1 MKYLCLYV
9 KIDLSIRKEVFLL
22 EKIAVIDL
30 GSNSVRM
37 SVFGVEGNLAKT
49 LGAYRSTIRLSEGM
63 TADMMLSAEAQL
75 RAVRA
80 LAGYKNTIE
89 CEGIKS
95 VVAVA
100 TAAVRKAKNRDEFI
114 KLVKDSTGLEI
125 RVIDGT
131 QEAALDCLAVS
142 RTLGCERGVICDIG
156 GGSTELIGVSAG
168 VQSDA
173 VSIPF
178 GSRGICEMF
187 FKDGETPE
195 AIARAEEFV
204 REKYENEDWLA
215 KFRGAAVV
223 GIGGTLRAAAKFDL
237 GDSTAVAIEKYV
249 ITPERMTEIINE
261 ILSTSVDERK
271 KMVGIGEERADIILG
286 GLIFIK
292 CLAEVLS
299 PKEFV
304 IADVGVREVA
314 LFDILEK
321 RNIL

>member
-1 MKYLCLYV
+1 M
-9 KIDLSIRKEVFLL
+9 

-37 SVFGVEGNLAKT
+37 SVFGVDKGVAKT

-63 TADMMLSAEAQL
+63 TADMMLSAPAQL
-75 RAVRA
+75 RAVKA
-80 LAGYKNTIE
+80 LSDYKKTLE
-89 CEGIKS
+89 SEGVGR

-100 TAAVRKAKNRDEFI
+100 TAAVRKAKNRDEFLR
-114 KLVKDSTGLEI
+114 LVKDSTGI
-125 RVIDGT
+125 DIQVIDGT

-142 RTLGCERGVICDIG
+142 RSLECEQCVICDIG
-156 GGSTELIGVSAG
+156 GGSTELIGVSGG
-168 VQSDA
+168 VQADA

-187 FKDGETPE
+187 FSNGETPE
-195 AIARAEEFV
+195 AVAAAEEFV
-204 REKYENEDWLA
+204 RGKYQSEGWL
-215 KFRGAAVV
+215 KEFCGAAVV

-237 GDSTAVAIEKYV
+237 GDSTATAIEKYV
-249 ITPERMTEIINE
+249 ITPERMAEIIGE
-261 ILSTSVDERK
+261 ILSASVDERK
-271 KMVGIGEERADIILG
+271 EMVGIGEERADIILG

-292 CLAEVLS
+292 CLSEALN

-304 IADVGVREVA
+304 IADVGVREGV

-321 RNIL
+321 QNIL

>member
-1 MKYLCLYV
+1 MK
-9 KIDLSIRKEVFLL
+9 
-22 EKIAVIDL
+22 KIAVIDL

-37 SVFGVEGNLAKT
+37 SVFGIETGVAKT

-63 TADMMLSAEAQL
+63 TKDMMLSAEAQL
-75 RAVRA
+75 RAVKA
-80 LAGYKNTIE
+80 LAGYKKTIE
-89 CEGIKS
+89 SEGVER

-100 TAAVRKAKNRDEFI
+100 TAAVRKAKNRDEFLE
-114 KLVKDSTGLEI
+114 LVKDSTGIEI

-142 RTLGCERGVICDIG
+142 RTLECERGVICDIG
-156 GGSTELIGVSAG
+156 GGSTELIGVSGGA
-168 VQSDA
+168 QADA

-195 AIARAEEFV
+195 ALAAAEEFV
-204 REKYENEDWLA
+204 RGKYQSEEWL
-215 KFRGAAVV
+215 KEFRGAAVV

-237 GDSTAVAIEKYV
+237 GDSTAAAIEKYV
-249 ITPERMTEIINE
+249 ITPERMSEIINE
-261 ILSTSVDERK
+261 ILSASVDERK

-292 CLAEVLS
+292 CLAEVLN

-304 IADVGVREVA
+304 IADVGVREGV

>member
-1 MKYLCLYV
+1 ME
-9 KIDLSIRKEVFLL
+9 R
-22 EKIAVIDL
+22 IAVIDL

-37 SVFGVEGNLAKT
+37 SVFGVESGVAKT

-75 RAVRA
+75 RAVKA
-80 LAGYKNTIE
+80 LSGYKKTVDDN
-89 CEGIKS
+89 GIDK

-100 TAAVRKAKNRDEFI
+100 TAAVRKAKNRNEFLQ
-114 KLVKDSTGLEI
+114 LVKDSTGI
-125 RVIDGT
+125 DIQVIDGN

-142 RTLGCERGVICDIG
+142 RTLACERGVICDIG
-156 GGSTELIGVSAG
+156 GGSTELIGVSNGA
-168 VQSDA
+168 QANA

-195 AIARAEEFV
+195 AIVAAENFV
-204 REKYENEDWLA
+204 REKYQSEDWLTE
-215 KFRGAAVV
+215 FRGASVV

-237 GDSTAVAIEKYV
+237 GDSSAAAIEKYV
-249 ITPERMTEIINE
+249 ITPERMSEIINE
-261 ILSTSVDERK
+261 ILSASVDERK
-271 KMVGIGEERADIILG
+271 KMIGIGEERADIILG

-292 CLAEVLS
+292 CLAEVLN
-299 PKEFV
+299 PEEFL
-304 IADVGVREVA
+304 IADVGVREGV

>member
-1 MKYLCLYV
+1 MK
-9 KIDLSIRKEVFLL
+9 
-22 EKIAVIDL
+22 KIAVIDL

-37 SVFGVEGNLAKT
+37 SVFGIETGVAKT

-63 TADMMLSAEAQL
+63 TKDMMLSAEAQL
-75 RAVRA
+75 RAVKA
-80 LAGYKNTIE
+80 LAGYKKTIE
-89 CEGIKS
+89 SEGVEK

-100 TAAVRKAKNRDEFI
+100 TAAVRKAKNKNEFLQ
-114 KLVKDSTGLEI
+114 LVKDATGIEI
-125 RVIDGT
+125 KVIDGT

-142 RTLGCERGVICDIG
+142 RTLECERGVICDIG
-156 GGSTELIGVSAG
+156 GGSTELIGVSGGLQA
-168 VQSDA
+168 DA

-178 GSRGICEMF
+178 GSRGMCEMF

-195 AIARAEEFV
+195 AIAAAERFAC
-204 REKYENEDWLA
+204 EKYAGEKWLTE
-215 KFRGAAVV
+215 FCGAAVV

-237 GDSTAVAIEKYV
+237 GDSTAAAIEKYV
-249 ITPERMTEIINE
+249 ITPERMSEIINE
-261 ILSTSVDERK
+261 ILSATVDERK

-292 CLAEVLS
+292 CLAEVLK
-299 PKEFV
+299 PKEFT
-304 IADVGVREVA
+304 IADVGVREGV

>member
-1 MKYLCLYV
+1 MK
-9 KIDLSIRKEVFLL
+9 
-22 EKIAVIDL
+22 KIAVIDL

-37 SVFGVEGNLAKT
+37 SVFGIEAGVAKT

-63 TADMMLSAEAQL
+63 TKDMMLSAEAQL
-75 RAVRA
+75 RAVSA
-80 LAGYKNTIE
+80 LAGYKNTLE
-89 CEGIKS
+89 SEGVER

-100 TAAVRKAKNRDEFI
+100 TAAVRKAKNRDEFLQ
-114 KLVKDSTGLEI
+114 LVKDSTGIEI

-142 RTLGCERGVICDIG
+142 RTLDCERGVICDIG
-156 GGSTELIGVSAG
+156 GGSTELIGVSNG
-168 VQSDA
+168 VQAEA

-195 AIARAEEFV
+195 AIAAAEKFI
-204 REKYENEDWLA
+204 RGKYGSEDWLTE
-215 KFRGAAVV
+215 FRGASVV

-237 GDSTAVAIEKYV
+237 GDSTAAAIEKYV
-249 ITPERMTEIINE
+249 ITPERMSQIINE
-261 ILSTSVDERK
+261 ILSASVDERK

-292 CLAEVLS
+292 CLAEVLK
-299 PKEFV
+299 PTEFV
-304 IADVGVREVA
+304 IADVGVREGV